1 MALDLSDPSS
11 RGSAYLIKMERLE
24 GAVGIVAVCNRRNEL
39 LQLWSVRLPLSAA
52 QPLITSNDGA
62 LQIDFKKLLNKV
74 WETNACNCVIG
85 AECWAAL
92 GSAVCTLWH
101 CHETHRVLWQ
111 CGDNAMDKG
120 RDAAV
125 LLSFAMLRNTARAK
139 TSIIMRA
146 HKIINCADK
155 TSEQIDPKQKDRGE
169 TSAVD

>member
-1 MALDLSDPSS
+1 MQ
-11 RGSAYLIKMERLE
+11 SA
-24 GAVGIVAVCNRRNEL
+24 G
-39 LQLWSVRLPLSAA
+39 QLWE
-52 QPLITSNDGA
+52 A
-62 LQIDFKKLLNKV
+62 LCALCG
-74 WETNACNCVIG
+74 TAMRPTG
-85 AECWAAL
+85 CW
-92 GSAVCTLWH
+92 
-101 CHETHRVLWQ
+101 WQ

-146 HKIINCADK
+146 HKIINHADK